1 MHCLLHA
8 LFSHGHCVLFAL
20 QITSPLDP
28 SNLPNPSTAGQQA
41 PGATAGISKATEVDA
56 PDLGKAAKKAGD
68 VADSLPNPAEKVK
81 SAGSA
86 LDSVKGLFGQ

>member
-1 MHCLLHA
+1 
-8 LFSHGHCVLFAL
+8 
-20 QITSPLDP
+20 
-28 SNLPNPSTAGQQA
+28 
-41 PGATAGISKATEVDA
+41 VDA

-86 LDSVKGLFGQ
+86 FDSVKGLFGQ